1 MKILVLAGGLSNERD
16 VSLTSGSL
24 VANALLENGHTVMLL
39 DLYLGEKN
47 PDFAPVWHEK
57 SDGFRYTY
65 SVSSREPDLQRL
77 KREKGDGHLIA
88 DGVITLRQQADKVFL
103 ALHGAI
109 GENGQL
115 QALFDI
121 YGIQYTGSSSLGSRL
136 AMNKNI
142 AKKVMRYSGIPTP
155 AWVCVDDE
163 GRINLD
169 KIKLPRVVKPCSNGS
184 SIGVNIAD
192 TTRRLKEA
200 VEYARR
206 YEEEVLIEEKITGRE
221 FTVGVLGGKALP
233 VIEIKPLK
241 GFYNYENKYQ
251 RGLTVEECP
260 ADIDDELRDKM
271 QSLALQTHKALKLGL
286 YSRIDFLMDQ
296 SGRLYCL
303 EANTLPGMTPTS
315 LLPQA
320 AAAVGIDYNN
330 LCEVLIGNKTV
341 DEF

>member
-1 MKILVLAGGLSNERD
+1 MKILVLAGGLSDERD

-24 VANALLENGHTVMLL
+24 IANALLENGHTVMLS
-39 DLYLGEKN
+39 DLYLGGKN
-47 PDFAPVWHEK
+47 PDFAPVWH
-57 SDGFRYTY
+57 SAADGYRYSY
-65 SVSSREPDLQRL
+65 SVPVKEPDLDRL
-77 KREKGDGHLIA
+77 KRLKGDNTLIA
-88 DGVITLRQQADKVFL
+88 EELINFAREADKVFL

-121 YGIQYTGSSSLGSRL
+121 YGIKYTGSSSFGSRL
-136 AMNKNI
+136 AMNKNV

-155 AWVCVDDE
+155 SWVCLDKDSD
-163 GRINLD
+163 IDLD

-184 SIGVNIAD
+184 SIGINIAD
-192 TTRRLKEA
+192 TTQELKDA
-200 VEYARR
+200 VSYARR

-221 FTVGVLGGKALP
+221 FTVGVLDGRALP

-251 RGLTVEECP
+251 RGLTIEECP
-260 ADIDDELRDKM
+260 ADITDEEREKLR
-271 QSLALQTHKALKLGL
+271 SLALAVHKALKLGL
-286 YSRIDFLMDQ
+286 YARIDFLMDTN
-296 SGRLYCL
+296 GRFYCL

-320 AAAVGIDYNN
+320 AAARGVNYND
-330 LCEVLIGNKTV
+330 LCEILIGNKK
-341 DEF
+341 F